1 LPQWCPEEIRQ
12 IEALTTQIAGCGLP
26 RRRPVN
32 AEIDLRL
39 SSGVQ
44 LIEGL
49 AGSTRAL
56 IVRQLLRGLG
66 FDEHRHLQWRV
77 ENKLIQA
84 LVLRHWI
91 RESIPVTRGLNQLTR
106 RYGPK
111 GLRQFLANDYPCGFL
126 IKDALGDSSGE
137 LPNRNHAEL
146 ILSQLEAGS
155 TPPPGQLLDETHV
168 VQERIDIVTEYRVHT
183 LEDEVIPDLTF
194 RRYDA
199 GSIMDERESPNAF
212 VNSLLCRLPDGLV
225 GGSLLAW
232 DIALRPS
239 GEFAVIEV
247 NFSGFHPSFKRGF
260 HCSGYFHDRHWGA
273 CDTARLLNY
282 VTRSGGVEAIAVPDA
297 PEHPV
302 ENRFYAEVAAWQQ
315 RHRGLAVTLNAW
327 DIDLRGEEEQ
337 IEPLIRAIDAFA
349 GPRRREPVDGDI
361 TLRLSEAIPL
371 MPQLA
376 ATTRALPT
384 RQALLALGFDEK
396 RLALWRL
403 EHKLLQALIF
413 RHRNAESLP
422 LTRGFDRLTRGVEPR
437 QLRAFLRDQFP
448 QGFIIK
454 RALGDCS
461 GDDIDHRTEAALAWM
476 ENGGRKVPIMGSL
489 TDEEFIVQE
498 RKAIRREYRVH
509 TIENSV
515 IGDLTVHRHQGL
527 VAPGEREGPNGY
539 IGRMLDSLPA
549 GICSGANLAWDVA
562 LLDDG
567 GFATIE
573 VNIGGLHTKWN
584 PGFHAS
590 GFFHHRDYGAI
601 YSARLL
607 LFLERIYRCRIT
619 VLADAPEHGEENY
632 FYCEVADWKERFSS
646 AVYNMQIV

>member
-1 LPQWCPEEIRQ
+1 MLQ
-12 IEALTTQIAGCGLP
+12 IEALIAQIAGCGLP
-26 RRRPVN
+26 RRRAAS

-39 SSGVQ
+39 SSGIR
-44 LIEGL
+44 LTEGL

-77 ENKLIQA
+77 EHKLIQA
-84 LVLRHWI
+84 LVLRRWI
-91 RESIPVTRGLNQLTR
+91 PEAIPVTCGLNQLAL
-106 RYGPK
+106 RYGSK
-111 GLRQFLANDYPCGFL
+111 ALRQFLATDYPHGFL

-155 TPPPGQLLDETHV
+155 APPVGLLLDETHV
-168 VQERIDIVTEYRVHT
+168 VQERIAIVTEYRVHT

-199 GSIMDERESPNAF
+199 GSIVDEREAPNAF
-212 VNSLLCRLPDGLV
+212 VNSLLRKLPDGLV

-232 DIALRPS
+232 DIVLRPS
-239 GEFAVIEV
+239 GEFIVIEV
-247 NFSGFHPSFKRGF
+247 NFSGFHPAFKRGF
-260 HCSGYFHDRHWGA
+260 HCSGYFHDQHWGA

-282 VTRSGGVEAIAVPDA
+282 VARSNGVEAVAVPDA

-315 RHRGLAVTLNAW
+315 RHRGVAATLNTW
-327 DIDLRGEEEQ
+327 DIDPRGEEEQ
-337 IEPLIRAIDAFA
+337 IEPLIRVIDGFS
-349 GPRRREPVDGDI
+349 GPRRREPVDSDI

-371 MPQLA
+371 TPQLA

-396 RLALWRL
+396 RLALWRM
-403 EHKLLQALIF
+403 EHKLLQALVF
-413 RHRNAESLP
+413 RHYNAESLP

-437 QLRAFLRDQFP
+437 QLRAFLRGQFP
-448 QGFIIK
+448 EGFIIK
-454 RALGDCS
+454 TALGDCS
-461 GDDIDHRTEAALAWM
+461 GDHIDGRTEAALAWM
-476 ENGGRKVPIMGSL
+476 ESGERKVPIMGSL

-515 IGDLTVHRHQGL
+515 IADLTVHRHQGL

-539 IGRMLDSLPA
+539 VGRMLDSLPA

-562 LLDDG
+562 LLIDG
-567 GFATIE
+567 GFTTIE
-573 VNIGGLHTKWN
+573 VNVGGIHTKWN

-607 LFLERIYRCRIT
+607 LFLERTYRCHIT

-632 FYCEVADWKERFSS
+632 FYSEVADWKERFAT
-646 AVYNMQIV
+646 AVHNTQIV